1 MRSLSSSAPSS
12 LPLRSSPPFPHSSL
26 RWGSP
31 PPALQPRS
39 FSSGFASK
47 RSAAT
52 FGAAKLRR
60 VSPLLPRRCR
70 RVAGPASAGWLQR
83 ALGSPPSPDLSPSRL
98 SPAHGSLARQ
108 RALRAAR
115 LGRSSDELDRSH
127 LSSQLKRAVQVLS
140 AAGSF
145 PSWRSNGK
153 RDFTEALM
161 ATTREHRY
169 AVSLTWNGNLGTGTS
184 FSSGRVSTE
193 PGQPHDRLWLLPLLE
208 PSKRGDSGLEA
219 AGMRRMSDQI

>member
-31 PPALQPRS
+31 PPPLQPRS

-60 VSPLLPRRCR
+60 VSSLLPRRCR

-140 AAGSF
+140 AAGSV
-145 PSWRSNGK
+145 PSWRSNGNAIS
-153 RDFTEALM
+153 RRREA
-161 ATTREHRY
+161 
-169 AVSLTWNGNLGTGTS
+169 
-184 FSSGRVSTE
+184 
-193 PGQPHDRLWLLPLLE
+193 
-208 PSKRGDSGLEA
+208 GLEILSSLQLTCVIEGGDDHIVVA
-219 AGMRRMSDQI
+219 TAHVRIRARWSQKAGCS